1 MWISWQIFLDLIREE
16 NKWRESREKCL
27 TSCDISLIIYKI
39 SGRVSSTCVP
49 LSLNRFYV
57 LQDKMK
63 KDENGVG
70 KEVWNLGII

>member
-1 MWISWQIFLDLIREE
+1 MWISWQVLDLIREE

-27 TSCDISLIIYKI
+27 TSCHISFIIYKI

>member
-1 MWISWQIFLDLIREE
+1 MWISWQVFLDLIREE

-27 TSCDISLIIYKI
+27 TLCDISFIIYKI
-39 SGRVSSTCVP
+39 SGRVSSTCLP

>member
-1 MWISWQIFLDLIREE
+1 MEGI
-16 NKWRESREKCL
+16 SREMFNVM
-27 TSCDISLIIYKI
+27 SFIIYKI

-70 KEVWNLGII
+70 KEV